1 MISCNQHDYIEIVCV
16 YHYPIQ
22 LTLKSGEVIQ
32 GVAIDTAQNENRNE
46 CIKIDTDGIQRLVV
60 LDEIRL
66 LEIKQE
72 NPHVQKIIF
81 A

>member
-1 MISCNQHDYIEIVCV
+1 MISCNQHDYIEIICM

-32 GVAIDTAQNENRNE
+32 GIAVDTVQNENRDE
-46 CIKIDTDGIQRLVV
+46 CIKVNIDGIQQLVV
-60 LDEIRL
+60 LDEINL
-66 LEIKQE
+66 LEIEKD